1 MVTPSRMSPNFT
13 TPADSVRIG
22 MVYGSHS
29 AIKSA
34 DFTFAPSRFLSL
46 APYTNG

>member
-13 TPADSVRIG
+13 VPAVSVRMG

-29 AIKSA
+29 AIISPA
-34 DFTFAPSRFLSL
+34 FTLAPSPFFSFAP
-46 APYTNG
+46 